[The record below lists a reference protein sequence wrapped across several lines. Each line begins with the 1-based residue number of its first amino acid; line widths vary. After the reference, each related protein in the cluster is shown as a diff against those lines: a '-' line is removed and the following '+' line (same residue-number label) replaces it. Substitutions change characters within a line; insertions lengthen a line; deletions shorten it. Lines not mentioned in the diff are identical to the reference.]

1 MRKFFIWIGKA
12 VIAGAI
18 AIGVLSVFCLF
29 YYSHGIRKTSTTG
42 ATDYTWE
49 NKWWSLGYEG
59 YAWGSIDDDG
69 YNNPNILSKGEID
82 ILLMG
87 SSHMNA
93 NNVSS
98 GYSTGYLLGSLMKE
112 SELKYT
118 VYNIG
123 MEGHDFFIC
132 SDNLDEALDTYAPN
146 KYVIMETRFSRL
158 PIDSMEEVLNGTRER
173 TPAFDSG
180 LIYYLQKVPYF
191 RLLHR
196 QIRDIGLMNDT
207 NLLVNSNTEIKEEI
221 LKTDSIDELEDNLY
235 EKILDKY
242 MAKLSDE
249 ANRKGVTLIT
259 FYMPDISI
267 HADGSISTEGTK
279 EDLQLLSKSCNS
291 HNIVFVDL
299 SDVFLQHYEETYEL
313 PFGFSNTA
321 IGTGHL
327 NRIGHKLVSDK
338 LFETILKIEDR

>member
-1 MRKFFIWIGKA
+1 MRKA
-12 VIAGAI
+12 VIW
-18 AIGVLSVFCLF
+18 VLKVFCAGIIALF
-29 YYSHGIRKTSTTG
+29 ILSLFSVLYYNNGVRKTSSTG
-42 ATDYTWE
+42 ATDYSWE
-49 NKWWSLGYEG
+49 NRFWSLGYEG
-59 YAWGSIDDDG
+59 FAYGEYDKNG
-69 YNNPNILSKGEID
+69 YNNYKWDEDNTID

-87 SSHMNA
+87 SSFMNA
-93 NNVSS
+93 YNVSS
-98 GYSTGYLLGSLMKE
+98 KYSTAYLLNSNMKQSDLE
-112 SELKYT
+112 YT

-123 MEGHDFFIC
+123 MEGHDFFVC